1 MKQNRKRVGLLVS
14 SFEPDYTSP
23 IVTGVSSFCTSHN
36 LQCFVFPARSR
47 NWNQGPYEYQYNTLT
62 SLFTEKNLD
71 VLIVLSTTQ
80 LFTVTKDELLEQFA
94 SWHPIPIVSIGEKIE
109 GYSSVTVKGKEAFRE
124 LLKHLITRHK
134 CKKLVLVTFTPTS
147 EDVKFRLEAFED
159 IIQEYKIEETSSIRY
174 VSYNEANSDLVLQ
187 SYFRTQNELP
197 DVFVCAEDRL
207 ATIVLDYLEKAHVQ
221 VPQEVFVTGFDDT
234 IDSATYTPSITSVNQ
249 NLFDQGYE
257 AAKQAYTLLQN
268 PNDISDIQLPCKT
281 RYRQS
286 CGCIEKGNMFWDYTD
301 GEGQHVPRK
310 ADFNL
315 QDKRNYKALIA
326 YLGMV
331 RQFLQDIN
339 TTISVDVFKQK
350 LKNHLV
356 QLGIESFALCM
367 YTHPVVHYSFSE
379 FELPS
384 KAFLFM
390 AYDIAENYACFKND
404 IAFNLAENILPEEVP
419 YNDRKER
426 VIFPIYNAE
435 IVYGYAVLDPGHAD
449 MQIYATLFGA
459 ISSSLASVI
468 HYSVKQVETEQL
480 KKKAEQLT
488 DYSYTDDLT
497 GIMNRRAFSF
507 YGNIVLQKLREKGE
521 DALIIMADMDGLKN
535 INDTFG
541 HAAGDRAIKME
552 AEMLKKV
559 FRSSD
564 IVARLGGDEFG
575 IIATGLTVEDY
586 EKTKQR
592 ILLVSNQ
599 RNKESK
605 EPFDVSV
612 SLGLVEWNHKT
623 DTLEDVL
630 EKADQLLY
638 QAKRERY

>member
-1 MKQNRKRVGLLVS
+1 MKQRRKRVGLLVN
-14 SFEPDYTSP
+14 SFEPDYTTP
-23 IVTGVSSFCTSHN
+23 IVSGVSSFCTSHN
-36 LQCFVFPARSR
+36 VQCFVFPARSR
-47 NWNQGPYEYQYNTLT
+47 NWTLGPYEYQYNTLT
-62 SLFTEKNLD
+62 ALFTKENLD

-80 LFTVTKDELLEQFA
+80 LITVTKEELLEQFA
-94 SWHPIPIVSIGEKIE
+94 SWNPIPIVSIGEKIE
-109 GYSSVTVKGKEAFRE
+109 GYSSVTVKGREAFTE
-124 LLKHLITRHK
+124 LIIHLITRHK
-134 CKKLVLVTFTPTS
+134 CKKIVLITFPPTS
-147 EDVKFRLEAFED
+147 EDVKVRKEAFESLVK
-159 IIQEYKIEETSSIRY
+159 EYNLEETSSIKY
-174 VSYNEANSDLVLQ
+174 LSYNEANSDLVLE
-187 SYFRTQNELP
+187 SYFRTNDDLP
-197 DVFVCAEDRL
+197 DAFVCTDDVL
-207 ATIVLDYLEKAHVQ
+207 AIKVLDYLEKAHVQ
-221 VPQEVFVTGFDDT
+221 VPQEVIVTGFDDT
-234 IDSATYTPSITSVNQ
+234 IDSATYMPSITSVNQ
-249 NLFDQGYE
+249 NLFNQGYE
-257 AAKQAYTLLQN
+257 AAKQAYKLLTN
-268 PNDISDIQLPCKT
+268 PSDISYIELPCQT

-310 ADFNL
+310 ADFYL
-315 QDKRNYKALIA
+315 QDKRHYKTLIS

-339 TTISVDVFKQK
+339 TTIAVDIFKQK

-367 YTHPVVHYSFSE
+367 YTHPVVHYSVSE
-379 FELPS
+379 FQIPS

-390 AYDIAENYACFKND
+390 AYDIAENYTCFKND
-404 IAFNLAENILPEEVP
+404 IGFDLSENILPEEVP

-435 IVYGYAVLDPGHAD
+435 IVYGYAVLDPGLAD
-449 MQIYATLFGA
+449 MQVYATLFGA

-488 DYSYTDDLT
+488 DFSYTDDLT

-507 YGNIVLQKLREKGE
+507 YGNILLQNLREKGE

-552 AEMLKKV
+552 AQILKKV

-564 IVARLGGDEFG
+564 IVARLGGDEFA
-575 IIATGLTVEDY
+575 IIATGLTVDDY
-586 EKTKQR
+586 EKTKER
-592 ILLVSNQ
+592 ILHVSKKMNEDCE
-599 RNKESK
+599 ESF
-605 EPFDVSV
+605 EVSV

-623 DTLEDVL
+623 DTLEEVL
-630 EKADQLLY
+630 EKADKLLY
-638 QAKRERY
+638 QSKRERY